1 MRRRKQQQGPV
12 EPNGDGTF
20 SINLSEGDR
29 DTMVDLLDQLGAV
42 VQGGDDDP
50 RTKRLF
56 PVAYHDDSEK
66 ESEWQ
71 GYMRDELV
79 QSRMSA
85 IEKSIGI
92 LRANAPVTEQDL
104 MAFMTSLNSLRLVL
118 GTLLDVR
125 EEDDG
130 DDIPEDDPAHG
141 PGQLYG
147 YLGWLLGWTVEALET
162 TL

>member
-1 MRRRKQQQGPV
+1 MRRRKQQGPV
-12 EPNGDGTF
+12 VPNGDGTF
-20 SINLSEGDR
+20 VINLGDGDR
-29 DTMVDLLDQLGAV
+29 DTMVDLLEQLGAV
-42 VQGGDDDP
+42 VQGDDDNP
-50 RTKRLF
+50 RARRLF
-56 PVAYHDDSEK
+56 PVAYHDDADK

-79 QSRMSA
+79 QSRMAA
-85 IEKSIGI
+85 IGRSIEM
-92 LRANAPVTEQDL
+92 LRSSGPVGEAELT
-104 MAFMTSLNSLRLVL
+104 AFMTSLNSLRLVL

-125 EEDDG
+125 DEDDG